1 MFGALGQCVRDLFR
15 DRTKAGLATSTRGR
29 KGGPEPVVNE
39 ERLQRARDYVTSG
52 LNVWEAAAGLKIGK
66 VGLYPAL
73 QAGAADSWHSVPLT
87 SENDSIGTGKTGF

>member
-52 LNVWEAAAGLKIGK
+52 LNV
-66 VGLYPAL
+66 
-73 QAGAADSWHSVPLT
+73 
-87 SENDSIGTGKTGF
+87 